1 MAMERTWVTTIQ
13 FAAIRTAG
21 HVFTNVDVT
30 GAGTRE
36 AEAHVTVGGLLAR
49 VRGSDTAQRIAA
61 TWRDAALHIH
71 RLPEAAGWGRGNP
84 DAECPAGMVIRLGS
98 DAPTRA
104 DLIPGTPTFPVHI
117 RIQVGPLAW
126 LIMDRAAYVSTR
138 QLWERLEDV
147 LR

>member
-1 MAMERTWVTTIQ
+1 MANTQDWVTTIQ
-13 FAAIRTAG
+13 FAAIRTVG
-21 HVFTNVDVT
+21 HVVTNVDVT
-30 GAGTRE
+30 NAGTLN
-36 AEAHVTVGGLLAR
+36 AEAHVTIGGLLAR

-61 TWRDAALHIH
+61 TWRDAALHAH
-71 RLPEAAGWGRGNP
+71 RLPEVAGWGRGNP

-98 DAPTRA
+98 DAPTRM
-104 DLIPGTPTFPVHI
+104 DLIPGTLHFPVHI